1 MRPPRPPRSA
11 QPASAPRPAARTQ
24 TAARRAPRSP
34 APFPALFPAHSYAI
48 SLLLS
53 GGAYWAVVLMQIVAT
68 LRDDWVRDP
77 GGLRLAWM
85 VLTQTG
91 FALQSFA
98 YSKLL
103 WMWLGYSRGVG
114 QFVQPPLAVPRG
126 LSRLVTAFV
135 LLVLFNYGAQVFIA
149 AADYD
154 LGKAER
160 DADREAPAYIA
171 GKGSA
176 AHRAGAAAPRA
187 ERAQHVR
194 ARARCSA
201 CAQTWRCARWASCS
215 TC

>member
-1 MRPPRPPRSA
+1 MRPPRPPRFA

-24 TAARRAPRSP
+24 TAARRAPRSTS
-34 APFPALFPAHSYAI
+34 PFPACSYAI

-68 LRDDWVRDP
+68 WRDDWVRDP

-135 LLVLFNYGAQVFIA
+135 LLVLFNYGAQVTIA
-149 AADYD
+149 AAYYD

-176 AHRAGAAAPRA
+176 PHRAGAAAPRA

-194 ARARCSA
+194 ARARCPA
-201 CAQTWRCARWASCS
+201 CAQTWRCARSASCS